1 MDYHEL
7 FNDSYERAVAS
18 DSEEFFSRFY
28 EIFIASDARIPDMFS
43 ATDMKQQRRV
53 LMASLMYLID
63 LAVTNKPG
71 KQLMGIAGRHGI
83 EGMNIPRELYD
94 NWMESLLQTVSECDP
109 RYDKDTEMAW
119 RVLLAPGVAYMKTF
133 SNQ

>member
-18 DSEEFFSRFY
+18 DSAAFFSRFY
-28 EIFIASDARIPDMFS
+28 EIFFASDPRIPQMFS
-43 ATDMKQQRRV
+43 DTDMKQQRKV
-53 LMASLMYLID
+53 LMASVMYLID
-63 LAVTNKPG
+63 LAVSRKPG
-71 KQLMGIAGRHGI
+71 TQLMRIAGRHGI
-83 EGMNIPRELYD
+83 EGMNIPRALYD
-94 NWMESLLQTVSECDP
+94 NWMESLLQTVSECDAG
-109 RYDKDTEMAW
+109 YDRDTEMAW